1 MYRKLEK
8 QEKVYAQK
16 GEIKHLTPIIKTS
29 WQVQRFSTLVLYW
42 SEKTAKGFEDVK
54 LGWLHERVGLGVL
67 SPFQKTERKKLLQS
81 SM

>member
-1 MYRKLEK
+1 MSRSLDLGGMYRKLEK

-54 LGWLHERVGLGVL
+54 LGWLHERVVLGG
-67 SPFQKTERKKLLQS
+67 FK
-81 SM
+81 